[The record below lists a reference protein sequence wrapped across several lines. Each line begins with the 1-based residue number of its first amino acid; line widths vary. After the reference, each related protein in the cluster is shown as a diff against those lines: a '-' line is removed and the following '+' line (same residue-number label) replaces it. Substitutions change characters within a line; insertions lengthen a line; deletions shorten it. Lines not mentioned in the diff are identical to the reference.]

1 MIERIIRDW
10 YHTLLSWN
18 YEACTVSY
26 GIGRYG
32 LLGWK
37 EGETVSERSE
47 KWATSSSMSPA
58 SNVISVPFQPIV
70 DYCASFVAF
79 RFIPFRRIQFLIGT
93 NLPTLDQTELCLKW
107 MRKTWRSSRLSQDM
121 TDAVIVAWNIRNGLV
136 SLMATC
142 FVLSAQVSTGRYRFF
157 VLYYTSS
164 SSSRDDV
171 IIYMSIAW

>member
-70 DYCASFVAF
+70 DWLLC
-79 RFIPFRRIQFLIGT
+79 IIRRIQIHSFQKNPISHRYQFTYTGSNRTMSQMNAEDLKVVKAIPGYDRCCDCGMKHPQWASVT
-93 NLPTLDQTELCLKW
+93 YGNVFCLECSGVH
-107 MRKTWRSSRLSQDM
+107 R
-121 TDAVIVAWNIRNGLV
+121 
-136 SLMATC
+136 
-142 FVLSAQVSTGRYRFF
+142 
-157 VLYYTSS
+157 
-164 SSSRDDV
+164 
-171 IIYMSIAW
+171 